1 VDLALYLVREG
12 LLVVREALVA
22 LVVVQEIIQHVEQG
36 TPQTQVPLKETTVVF
51 LQTLVIMVEEWL
63 AAVELVQ

>member
-1 VDLALYLVREG
+1 VDLVLYLVREG

-51 LQTLVIMVEEWL
+51 LQTLAIMVEEWL